1 MAGFDAT
8 GHRLRPQ
15 AWAYASGLG
24 LCLGAMFCPMGI
36 LKGYV
41 LRRASAG
48 LLLLAIGLFCMA
60 FVAVNDALIRSALRQ
75 STAVD
80 EPSTLVW
87 ERIVK
92 QIRERAMLARRRPAG
107 YGAAAVRWGAR
118 PYLYITIAES
128 MLLGR
133 QDI

>member
-1 MAGFDAT
+1 M
-8 GHRLRPQ
+8 
-15 AWAYASGLG
+15 ASGKERPG
-24 LCLGAMFCPMGI
+24 N
-36 LKGYV
+36 
-41 LRRASAG
+41 
-48 LLLLAIGLFCMA
+48 
-60 FVAVNDALIRSALRQ
+60 AVDALIRSALRQ
-75 STAVD
+75 STAVA

-107 YGAAAVRWGAR
+107 YRAAAVRWGAR
-118 PYLYITIAES
+118 PYLSYITIAES